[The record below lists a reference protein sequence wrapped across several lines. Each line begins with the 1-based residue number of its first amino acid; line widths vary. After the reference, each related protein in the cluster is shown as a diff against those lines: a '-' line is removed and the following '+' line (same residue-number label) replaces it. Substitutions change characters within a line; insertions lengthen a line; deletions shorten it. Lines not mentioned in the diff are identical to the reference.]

1 MEKKRKNMSGM
12 EKIDDSARPVDPQS
26 ETVTDGK
33 YDLKSIREAR
43 GISLHDIFRVSRVS
57 VINLEA
63 IEKGDFHLL
72 PTPFIAKSFIK
83 TYAKAIGVDAETI
96 IRQYDTFIKTRDKI
110 PVEEKTEEPAQDK
123 RKQTRIIGLSLL
135 GAAVVCIIVYLVY
148 SFYPM
153 LNEWGSMRTVQTSTP
168 AAENSAPATPPNA
181 SAETQNAPPMQVA
194 AQPSPSAAVP
204 LPAVPASTTA
214 PAPSSAPT
222 SPAAAAGTHQ
232 LVIEATGF
240 SWIKIIEDRKPPV
253 EILMKPGEKIERTA
267 FQSFELDI
275 GNAGGTNIVYQGK
288 PLGVLGKPGQVV
300 HLKLP

>member
-1 MEKKRKNMSGM
+1 MSGM
-12 EKIDDSARPVDPQS
+12 EKIDDSVRPAEPPG
-26 ETVTDGK
+26 ETVKDGR

-63 IEKGDFHLL
+63 IEKGDYHLL

-83 TYAKAIGVDAETI
+83 TYAKAVGVDADTI
-96 IRQYDTFIKTRDKI
+96 IRQYDTFIKTRDNI
-110 PVEEKTEEPAQDK
+110 PVEEKTEEPAYDK
-123 RKQTRIIGLSLL
+123 RKQTKMIGLSLL
-135 GAAVVCIIVYLVY
+135 AAAVVCIIVYLVY

-153 LNEWGSMRTVQTSTP
+153 LNEWGSMRSVETSTP
-168 AAENSAPATPPNA
+168 AAENNAPATPQLPA
-181 SAETQNAPPMQVA
+181 VEAQNAPPGQA
-194 AQPSPSAAVP
+194 PSQPLPSPSASTP
-204 LPAVPASTTA
+204 LPAVPAPLTASVPATA
-214 PAPSSAPT
+214 PAP
-222 SPAAAAGTHQ
+222 PAVAMGAHQ

-240 SWIKIIEDRKPPV
+240 SWIKIVEDRKPPV

-267 FQSFELDI
+267 SQSFELDI